1 MFWWEFISR
10 AFREALDFVGGTPGA
25 IVVWIIG
32 AIVTGILVL
41 VFRGKDAFMEH
52 LKANILIVVGG
63 AIATWLVVFAWKLA
77 WLPHDI
83 HEESARI
90 TVPASVSQRLRPR
103 PPEFAYM
110 HEPSKLR
117 TLSLSRIEVTN
128 FTGVPVRN
136 KFTNKPGYFFNVFY
150 ENKGS
155 IVATMLARKGKAEY
169 PDHLLSPDEL
179 NAIQRQIN
187 EAPDG
192 PLDSYQEIQ
201 PGPPGQFFSF
211 PLESDAGEMVGPAQD
226 ALGGKTRLYL
236 FFQMKYR
243 DADKPSGRVKVT
255 YFCGWF
261 LDTFAM
267 WHNCGTKIYS
277 MP

>member
-1 MFWWEFISR
+1 MLLAIAGLGPDDPW
-10 AFREALDFVGGTPGA
+10 LVGPC
-25 IVVWIIG
+25 
-32 AIVTGILVL
+32 L
-41 VFRGKDAFMEH
+41 VFSWITF
-52 LKANILIVVGG
+52 IVIC
-63 AIATWLVVFAWKLA
+63 A
-77 WLPHDI
+77 I
-83 HEESARI
+83 HEGKRKTRIIVGTVITLALFGVGYRRFDSIYHGRKKESQNTANKEH
-90 TVPASVSQRLRPR
+90 PPSVAPQLRPI
-103 PPEFAYM
+103 PP
-110 HEPSKLR
+110 EPSKPK

-128 FTGVPVRN
+128 FTGIPVRN
-136 KFTNKPGYFFNVFY
+136 KFTNKPGYFFNVYY

-155 IVATMLARKGKAEY
+155 VAATLLARKGKAEH
-169 PDHLLSPDEL
+169 PDHLLSADEL
-179 NAIQRQIN
+179 NAIQQQIN

-226 ALGGKTRLYL
+226 ALSGKTRLYL

-243 DADKPSGRVKVT
+243 DADKPSARVRVT

-261 LDTFAM
+261 LDTFTM

-277 MP
+277 KP

>member
-1 MFWWEFISR
+1 MRFEKKDI
-10 AFREALDFVGGTPGA
+10 ALLIPAMLLA
-25 IVVWIIG
+25 IAGLGPDDPW
-32 AIVTGILVL
+32 
-41 VFRGKDAFMEH
+41 
-52 LKANILIVVGG
+52 VVGPCLFLSWITFIVIC
-63 AIATWLVVFAWKLA
+63 A
-77 WLPHDI
+77 I
-83 HEESARI
+83 HEGQRKTRIIVGIVITLALCGVGYRRFNSIYHEPKKESQSTANKEQ
-90 TVPASVSQRLRPR
+90 PPSVAPRLRPM

-110 HEPSKLR
+110 REPSKPR

-136 KFTNKPGYFFNVFY
+136 KLTNKPGYFFNVYY

-155 IVATMLARKGKAEY
+155 AAATMLEH
-169 PDHLLSPDEL
+169 PDHLLSADEL
-179 NAIQRQIN
+179 STIQRQIS
-187 EAPDG
+187 EASDG

-226 ALGGKTRLYL
+226 ALSGKTRLYL

-243 DADKPSGRVKVT
+243 DANKPSARVKVT

-261 LDTFAM
+261 LDTFTM

-277 MP
+277 KP